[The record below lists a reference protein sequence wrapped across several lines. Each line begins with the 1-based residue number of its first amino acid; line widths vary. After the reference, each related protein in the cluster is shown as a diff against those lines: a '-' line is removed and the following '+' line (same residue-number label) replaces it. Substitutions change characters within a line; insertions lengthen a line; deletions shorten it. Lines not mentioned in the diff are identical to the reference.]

1 MTKQKRNQKRSDS
14 EINAAIRQYEQA
26 SKLLARGLSK
36 QALDLF
42 LQLID
47 RASWLIP
54 AYSGAGAASLE
65 NGLFQQALD
74 FVTEGLRVLDARGT
88 DSNKDLEQE
97 LTRQRSLLVCQ
108 KATALSGLGQHRQAI
123 ELAQKS
129 YEIFPSAQIRI
140 ALGNILAAAG
150 KLDDAEGHFG
160 LGLLETESPA
170 LAMIAYNNMAVL
182 SEKQNDFDGA
192 LKCFQRAS
200 EINPNDSQAKI
211 DLATALA
218 ERGHYDEAFE
228 TLFSVSRD
236 DSNSDYARGCEFV
249 IRQSEF
255 MMEIDG
261 DLKADLEKE
270 LAISPT
276 ALTYLSLALF
286 YLQARQTITAIIL
299 MQKGL
304 ALEPDNL
311 ALITTLTDTLIRKR
325 LLQPAIPIV
334 KEALITHPNNPH
346 LTSLQTLILAL
357 IHEHS
362 KAIHYFTTSI
372 KLLSDKQATFSEEPW
387 MLSGAASRLLPSALM
402 SYEYLITAACEMR
415 DWPLATESL
424 FAGLDLHLHHTLPP
438 TRETHETLLA
448 IQEFKPNV
456 LEQANSLT
464 SSETDPQTVAAL
476 ALILYTLNF
485 QFHYPPLEQTIESI
499 LAVDPEAEEI
509 LNQMLE
515 LRSAFTSEGT
525 YGDS

>member
-1 MTKQKRNQKRSDS
+1 MTKQKRKQKRSDK

-26 SKLLARGLSK
+26 SKLLTRGLSEK
-36 QALDLF
+36 ALDLF

-47 RASWLIP
+47 QASWLIP

-65 NGLFQQALD
+65 NGHFQQALD
-74 FVTEGLRVLDARGT
+74 LVTEGLSVLGARAP

-97 LTRQRSLLVCQ
+97 LTRQRSLLVSQ
-108 KATALSGLGQHRQAI
+108 KASALSGLGQHRQAI
-123 ELAQKS
+123 EQAQKS

-140 ALGNILAAAG
+140 ELGNILAAAG
-150 KLDDAEGHFG
+150 KLDDAEQHYG

-182 SEKQNDFDGA
+182 SEKQSDFDGA

-200 EINPNDSQAKI
+200 AINPTDSQAKI

-218 ERGHYDEAFE
+218 ERGHYDEAFD
-228 TLFSVSRD
+228 TLSSISRD
-236 DSNSDYARGCEFV
+236 DSNSDCARGCEFI

-255 MMEIDG
+255 MMDD
-261 DLKADLEKE
+261 DLKADLKKE

-311 ALITTLTDTLIRKR
+311 ALITTLTDTLLRKR

-334 KEALITHPNNPH
+334 KEALITHPDNPH

-357 IHEHS
+357 THEDS
-362 KAIHYFTTSI
+362 KAIHSFTTSI
-372 KLLSDKQATFSEEPW
+372 KLLSDKQGTFGEEPW
-387 MLSGAASRLLPSALM
+387 MLSGPASRLLPSALM
-402 SYEYLITAACEMR
+402 SYEYLIAAACEMR
-415 DWPLATESL
+415 DWPLAIESV

-438 TRETHETLLA
+438 TRETHETRLA
-448 IQEFKPNV
+448 IQECKPSV

-464 SSETDPQTVAAL
+464 SLETDPQTVAAL

-525 YGDS
+525 NRDR

>member
-1 MTKQKRNQKRSDS
+1 MTRPSETIYAAEAVLLDSKEMVRRATMTKHKRNPNRSDS
-14 EINAAIRQYEQA
+14 EIYAAITQCEQA
-26 SKLLARGLSK
+26 SKLLARGLSE

-74 FVTEGLRVLDARGT
+74 LVTEGLRVLDARGPE
-88 DSNKDLEQE
+88 SNKDLEQE
-97 LTRQRSLLVCQ
+97 LTRQRSLLVSQ
-108 KATALSGLGQHRQAI
+108 KATALSRLGQHRQAI

-140 ALGNILAAAG
+140 ELGNILAAAG
-150 KLDDAEGHFG
+150 KLDDAEEHYG

-182 SEKQNDFDGA
+182 LEQQTDFDSA

-200 EINPNDSQAKI
+200 AINPNDSQAKI

-228 TLFSVSRD
+228 ILFSISRD
-236 DSNSDYARGCEFV
+236 DSNSDWARGCEFV

-255 MMEIDG
+255 MMEMDD

-276 ALTYLSLALF
+276 ALAYLSLALF
-286 YLQARQTITAIIL
+286 YLQARQTITAIVL
-299 MQKGL
+299 LQKGL

-311 ALITTLTDTLIRKR
+311 ALITTLTDTLLRKR

-334 KEALITHPNNPH
+334 KEALITHPDNPQ

-357 IHEHS
+357 THEHS
-362 KAIHYFTTSI
+362 KAIHSFTVST
-372 KLLSDKQATFSEEPW
+372 KLLSDKQATFGQEPW
-387 MLSGAASRLLPSALM
+387 TLSAPASRLLPSALM
-402 SYEYLITAACEMR
+402 S
-415 DWPLATESL
+415 
-424 FAGLDLHLHHTLPP
+424 
-438 TRETHETLLA
+438 
-448 IQEFKPNV
+448 
-456 LEQANSLT
+456 
-464 SSETDPQTVAAL
+464 
-476 ALILYTLNF
+476 
-485 QFHYPPLEQTIESI
+485 
-499 LAVDPEAEEI
+499 
-509 LNQMLE
+509 
-515 LRSAFTSEGT
+515 
-525 YGDS
+525 